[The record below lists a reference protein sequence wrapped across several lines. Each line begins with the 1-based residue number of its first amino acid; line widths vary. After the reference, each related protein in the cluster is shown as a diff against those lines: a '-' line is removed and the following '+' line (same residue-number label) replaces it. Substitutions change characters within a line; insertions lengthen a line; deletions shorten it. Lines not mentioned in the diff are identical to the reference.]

1 VADVDAAV
9 HAAEG
14 LEGSRA
20 RAREDPLPPP
30 ELHLFVVGDARR
42 EGLEVVVEP
51 FRRAETVQVLVDHL
65 RPLLRRRRPR
75 VVLIAHPRRPG
86 SVEDRGGGSL
96 RVRGREEK
104 RHRPALGDAEEGGSL
119 GSDGVHPGAD
129 VVHPRLEV
137 GNAAR
142 AVGEAGPALVE
153 QDHAREGGEPS
164 QRLGC
169 GAVPGGLEHRQDPAT
184 DEHDVEGPVAD
195 GRVGDADVAVLH
207 VADFRGIH
215 KPKS

>member
-1 VADVDAAV
+1 M
-9 HAAEG
+9 
-14 LEGSRA
+14 GSRR
-20 RAREDPLPPP
+20 RAPTTPR
-30 ELHLFVVGDARR
+30 
-42 EGLEVVVEP
+42 
-51 FRRAETVQVLVDHL
+51 FRR
-65 RPLLRRRRPR
+65 
-75 VVLIAHPRRPG
+75 
-86 SVEDRGGGSL
+86 GGSL

-104 RHRPALGDAEEGGSL
+104 RHRAALGDAEQGGSL
-119 GSDGVHPGAD
+119 GSDGVHHGAE

-142 AVGEAGPALVE
+142 AVGEACPSLVE
-153 QDHAREGGEPS
+153 QDQAREGGEPS

-169 GAVPGGLEHRQDPAT
+169 GAVPGGLEDRQDPAG

-215 KPKS
+215 EPKS